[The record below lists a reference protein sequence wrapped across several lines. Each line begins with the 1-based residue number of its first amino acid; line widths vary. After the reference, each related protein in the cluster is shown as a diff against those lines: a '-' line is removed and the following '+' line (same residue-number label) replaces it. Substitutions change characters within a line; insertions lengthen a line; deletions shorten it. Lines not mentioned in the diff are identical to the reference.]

1 MSFRLASVMLLA
13 GVTACAAGP
22 EPIRWG
28 IDTCDQCRMTLVDRR
43 FGAELL
49 GRRPYKFD
57 GVDELARFLAAHPQQ
72 GAMFVTDGK
81 TGSLIP
87 ASQAVYLS
95 ASGIKS
101 PMGGHVMSFA
111 SRADAERYALRQGL
125 QNYRMLNFAEA
136 LDQTT
141 GGAHADR

>member
-13 GVTACAAGP
+13 GVTACASGS

-28 IDTCDQCRMTLVDRR
+28 VDTCDQCRMTLMDKR

-57 GVDELARFLAAHPQQ
+57 GVDELARFLVVHPQQ
-72 GAMFVTDGK
+72 GPMFVTDGK

-87 ASQAVYLS
+87 ASHAVYLS
-95 ASGIKS
+95 ARGITS

-111 SRADAERYALRQGL
+111 SRADAERYALRLGFR
-125 QNYRMLNFAEA
+125 NHRMLNFAEA
-136 LDQTT
+136 LVQTT
-141 GGAHADR
+141 GGGHAHR